1 MPIELIDLYA
11 WYRKRD
17 YVLKSVNIKISN
29 NTVILGPNGSGKTT
43 LIRSILGFVVSK
55 KGRVFIDGINVDSI
69 TSTTRLIATNLR
81 EVIINSK
88 QSVESVVKFM
98 LKLIDGD
105 YEYFTDIIMRFT
117 GRDILKKNFAELS
130 EGQKKIVLNALAL
143 ASRAKYIVLDEP
155 FEGLDPA
162 KRVAMLNEIQKAN
175 GVKIISTHV
184 TWMLKNLPD
193 WDLYLVVEGCVYGP
207 LRVSELEE
215 LKISSKPVK
224 DAVLTTKL
232 KSGSQVY
239 LSKTTGIPLS
249 SLDTLDKLYEVIS

>member
-1 MPIELIDLYA
+1 MSIELVDVYV
-11 WYRKRD
+11 WYRKED
-17 YVLKSVNIKISN
+17 YVLRGVNVKISN

-43 LIRSILGFVVSK
+43 LIRSILGFVVSR
-55 KGRVFIDGINVDSI
+55 KGRVLIDGVDVDSI
-69 TSTTRLIATNLR
+69 TGAIGLISTNLR
-81 EVIINSK
+81 EVMINSK
-88 QSVESVVKFM
+88 QSVKSVVKFI
-98 LKLIDGD
+98 LKLTNGD
-105 YEYFTDIIMRFT
+105 YKYFEDIVTRFT
-117 GRDILKKNFAELS
+117 GRDVLKKNFTELS

-162 KRVAMLNEIQKAN
+162 RRAAMLNEIQKTS
-175 GVKIISTHV
+175 GVKIMSTHV
-184 TWMLKNLPD
+184 TWMLKNLLD

-207 LRVSELEE
+207 LKVSELGE
-215 LKISSKPVK
+215 LKISSKPVE
-224 DAVLTTKL
+224 DAVLTIKL